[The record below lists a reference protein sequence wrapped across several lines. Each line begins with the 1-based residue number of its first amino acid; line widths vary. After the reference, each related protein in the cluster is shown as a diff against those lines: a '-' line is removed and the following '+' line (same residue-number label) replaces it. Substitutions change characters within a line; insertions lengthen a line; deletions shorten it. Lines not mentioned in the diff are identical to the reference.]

1 MTSAFVQELLQSKEV
16 FTADPARVL
25 QGLVPINH
33 HLGLGSRLVQT
44 HCLGLFQVL
53 SLACLG
59 LGLGLGLGL
68 SQILG
73 LGLES
78 MAFWN
83 SSCSLCWHLFWAFS
97 KASRWLTKWLG
108 ELGSACSKALHCLW
122 ALLACPT
129 PPGPPFFVL
138 GALGALLLCHC
149 LFQNNGSTG
158 FSKPLGGAGKS
169 FSKLFHQKKMLFQTW
184 KAFSKT
190 TNSSATLQGEG
201 CGEVLSVVVCAV
213 QCSVCPYMHG
223 TYAVSVV
230 LVW

>member
-1 MTSAFVQELLQSKEV
+1 MMTSAFVQELLQSKEV

-78 MAFWN
+78 MAFWS
-83 SSCSLCWHLFWAFS
+83 SSCSLCWHPF
-97 KASRWLTKWLG
+97 LG
-108 ELGSACSKALHCLW
+108 
-122 ALLACPT
+122 
-129 PPGPPFFVL
+129 
-138 GALGALLLCHC
+138 
-149 LFQNNGSTG
+149 LFQG
-158 FSKPLGGAGKS
+158 FQMADQVAWGAGVCLLQGTPLFVGPLGLSHSPTASLFCSWGPWGPLALPLS
-169 FSKLFHQKKMLFQTW
+169 FPKQWQHRLFQTFGGSRE
-184 KAFSKT
+184 KLFQTFPPEENAFP
-190 TNSSATLQGEG
+190 NLEG
-201 CGEVLSVVVCAV
+201 LF
-213 QCSVCPYMHG
+213 QDH
-223 TYAVSVV
+223 
-230 LVW
+230 

>member
-25 QGLVPINH
+25 QGLVPIDH

-78 MAFWN
+78 MAFW
-83 SSCSLCWHLFWAFS
+83 SSSE
-97 KASRWLTKWLG
+97 KARSAWERWT
-108 ELGSACSKALHCLW
+108 
-122 ALLACPT
+122 
-129 PPGPPFFVL
+129 
-138 GALGALLLCHC
+138 
-149 LFQNNGSTG
+149 
-158 FSKPLGGAGKS
+158 
-169 FSKLFHQKKMLFQTW
+169 
-184 KAFSKT
+184 
-190 TNSSATLQGEG
+190 SSATTKVFSCRRGGRLLDG
-201 CGEVLSVVVCAV
+201 L
-213 QCSVCPYMHG
+213 
-223 TYAVSVV
+223 T
-230 LVW
+230 

>member
-33 HLGLGSRLVQT
+33 HLGLGSRLVQI

-78 MAFWN
+78 MAFWS

-129 PPGPPFFVL
+129 PLRASLFCSWGSWGPL
-138 GALGALLLCHC
+138 AL
-149 LFQNNGSTG
+149 
-158 FSKPLGGAGKS
+158 PLS
-169 FSKLFHQKKMLFQTW
+169 FPKQWQHRLFQTFGGSRE
-184 KAFSKT
+184 KLFQTFPPEENAFP
-190 TNSSATLQGEG
+190 NLEG
-201 CGEVLSVVVCAV
+201 LF
-213 QCSVCPYMHG
+213 QDH
-223 TYAVSVV
+223 
-230 LVW
+230 